1 MRNIL
6 CEQIIER
13 MGSINKYAQIILMKK
28 SVKIWRMKSFH
39 IIEPGEETYE

>member
-13 MGSINKYAQIILMKK
+13 MGSINKDAQIILMKK
-28 SVKIWRMKSFH
+28 SVKIWRMKSSH
-39 IIEPGEETYE
+39 ITKPGEETYE